1 MSKLKVIGT
10 DNGQMVQMDTMMM
23 MELIGVLGYGNGE
36 EHFLMVEDIK
46 MTSRFISQN
55 LDMVGQDLMI
65 VHGKM
70 LVKQQLKDVL
80 KF

>member
-1 MSKLKVIGT
+1 
-10 DNGQMVQMDTMMM
+10 MVQMDTMMM
-23 MELIGVLGYGNGE
+23 IELIEILGYGNGE
-36 EHFLMVEDIK
+36 EHFLMVEDME